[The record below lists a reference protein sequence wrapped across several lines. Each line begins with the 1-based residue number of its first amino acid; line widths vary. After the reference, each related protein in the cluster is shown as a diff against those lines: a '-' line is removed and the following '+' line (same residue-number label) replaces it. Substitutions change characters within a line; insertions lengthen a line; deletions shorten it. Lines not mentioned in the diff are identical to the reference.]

1 MFRQDLKMTRG
12 SFSFY
17 LFNLKSLTFT
27 NVFAVT
33 LQYPAQTSTKPSF
46 KAVQTPD
53 SPIVR
58 TEISVEDHF
67 TNLVI
72 SEEVPSEY
80 FATTRNCCFLFIPT
94 SEFSGITDADISDG
108 LEFLNIK

>member
-1 MFRQDLKMTRG
+1 MRQDN
-12 SFSFY
+12 FSFY

-33 LQYPAQTSTKPSF
+33 LQYPAQTSAKPSF

-80 FATTRNCCFLFIPT
+80 LQRHEIAVFCLFQPLNFL
-94 SEFSGITDADISDG
+94 ELQMLISVM
-108 LEFLNIK
+108 